1 VVAVDVYWRSLD
13 DSPKK
18 RVEKA
23 AETVSVL
30 GDYKT
35 IIFQPLMRQTKQG
48 LAG

>member
-30 GDYKT
+30 GDYNNYY
-35 IIFQPLMRQTKQG
+35 LS
-48 LAG
+48 AAYEAD